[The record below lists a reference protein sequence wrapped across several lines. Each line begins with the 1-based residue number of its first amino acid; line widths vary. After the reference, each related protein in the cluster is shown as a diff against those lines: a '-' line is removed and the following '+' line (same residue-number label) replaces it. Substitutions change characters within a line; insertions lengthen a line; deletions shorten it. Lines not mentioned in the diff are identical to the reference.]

1 MYEKLILSQ
10 GAGRPSDGD
19 KYSQRRLRDI
29 PAYERLNFDLERLV
43 ADDYRTV

>member
-10 GAGRPSDGD
+10 GAARPSDGD

-29 PAYERLNFDLERLV
+29 PAYERLRFDLHKLV
-43 ADDYRTV
+43 ADEYKSV